1 MKIICKKCDEEKEAE
16 EYHWLV
22 RGHRKIPVLNS
33 RTCRSCEREN
43 ARILYK
49 IKKENPK
56 KKDETCHSC
65 GRGGRLVCDHDHIT
79 NEYRGW
85 LCEGCNTGIGKLGDT
100 IEGLKQALAYLKRV
114 EKRNHK
120 LRIAA

>member
-1 MKIICKKCDEEKEAE
+1 MKIKCKKCKKTKEAE
-16 EYHWLV
+16 DYHWIV
-22 RGHRKIPVLNS
+22 RGKSKRMVLNS

-56 KKDETCHSC
+56 KKNETCHCC
-65 GRGGRLVCDHDHIT
+65 GKGGRLVCDHDHIT

-85 LCEGCNTGIGKLGDT
+85 LCEACNTGIGKLGDD
-100 IEGLKQALAYLKRV
+100 IEGLKRALAYLERV
-114 EKRNHK
+114 EKRNHH

>member
-1 MKIICKKCDEEKEAE
+1 MKITCKKCNETKEAE
-16 EYHWLV
+16 EFQWIV
-22 RGHRKIPVLNS
+22 RGKSRKPVLNS
-33 RTCRSCEREN
+33 RTCRSCEKEN

-56 KKDETCHSC
+56 KKNETCHNC
-65 GRGGRLVCDHDHIT
+65 GKGGRLVCDHDHIT

-100 IEGLKQALAYLKRV
+100 LESLEQAVAYLKRV